1 MEDVEKIARAL
12 RELGK
17 IEDEEE
23 AKREEERKHKKEVEG
38 RRNRLRK
45 LYYEQA
51 PPISFHIPPHSSLL
65 NMDDEE

>member
-17 IEDEEE
+17 IEDEKE

-38 RRNRLRK
+38 RPTVLGNSIMNKRL
-45 LYYEQA
+45 L
-51 PPISFHIPPHSSLL
+51 FHFIYPHTPHC
-65 NMDDEE
+65 